1 MKVLTGWP
9 VPVFMMLVFAALI
22 STSDASNAGILA
34 AGFGLLLVLLFWG
47 MFREMSVHA
56 EISRAL
62 SVGDGAMAARLAEV
76 QLKKRSARRRGP
88 FAIYRAMA
96 HELTGQWA
104 EIEEDL
110 AATKPEYLRGTGGG
124 ASWQLVAE
132 CLRIGAWAERGEV
145 AKARALYDEAVAPR
159 VHAQGGTGGIYSQL
173 TEGRLRF
180 AEGDHATAQA
190 RLLPLTRNIR
200 LGPAQRAV
208 AFHYLARCAAAEGK
222 AAEAEKLR
230 SQAAALAPTSWF
242 AGPLPAPPGQAEAAA
257 ADGAPAAGAATLPA

>member
-9 VPVFMMLVFAALI
+9 VPLFMMLVFAALI
-22 STSDASNAGILA
+22 STSDASNAGVLA

-62 SVGDGAMAARLAEV
+62 SIGDGAAAARLAEV
-76 QLKKRSARRRGP
+76 QLKKRSARRSGP
-88 FAIYRAMA
+88 FVIYRAMA
-96 HELTGQWA
+96 HELTGRWR
-104 EIEEDL
+104 EIEDDL
-110 AATKPEYLRGTGGG
+110 AATKPEHLRGAGGG
-124 ASWQLVAE
+124 SSWQLVAD
-132 CLRIGAWAERGEV
+132 CLRIGARCELGEV

-159 VHAQGGTGGIYSQL
+159 VHAQGGTGGIFSQL

-180 AEGDHATAQA
+180 FEGDHAVAQE

-200 LGPAQRAV
+200 LGPAQRAI

-222 AAEAEKLR
+222 TAEAEKLR

-242 AGPLPAPPGQAEAAA
+242 ARPLPAQ
-257 ADGAPAAGAATLPA
+257 APAQASEPAGAATLSS

>member
-34 AGFGLLLVLLFWG
+34 ACFGLLLVLLFWG
-47 MFREMSVHA
+47 MFREFSVHA

-62 SVGDGAMAARLAEV
+62 SVGDGATAARLTAV

-96 HELTGQWA
+96 HELTGNWR
-104 EIEEDL
+104 EIEDDL
-110 AATKPEYLRGTGGG
+110 AATRPEHLRGSGGG
-124 ASWQLVAE
+124 SSWQLVAD
-132 CLRIGAWAERGEV
+132 CLRIGARCELGEV
-145 AKARALYDEAVAPR
+145 AQARALFDEAVAPR
-159 VHAQGGTGGIYSQL
+159 VHAQGGTGGIFSQL

-180 AEGDHATAQA
+180 AEGDHAAAQE

-200 LGPAQRAV
+200 LGPAQRAI
-208 AFHYLARCAAAEGK
+208 AFHYLARCAAAQGK
-222 AAEAEKLR
+222 TAEAEKLR

-242 AGPLPAPPGQAEAAA
+242 AEPLPAIAAS
-257 ADGAPAAGAATLPA
+257 APAGAATLSS